1 MRALFETDTP
11 QKTDRFVHRLDAR
24 TKMGVSLLAS
34 VAVILMNHPVPLA
47 VMTLFSAIYA
57 FNLKRIKLVWIIY
70 AVVVLMWCIAV
81 GMMTGLHLLW
91 PRMAPLELDRL
102 MVPFLRTT
110 VMVNVALAL
119 ALSTRTQSFLS
130 TFKALRLPFP
140 IYVPLAV
147 MIRFI
152 PTFIEDIRQ
161 IRECART
168 RGHRIT
174 PVFIIRRPVLFVRL
188 LLMPLLFRSLRS
200 SDELGI
206 AAELKGL
213 GHGKRMTPLHPARFG
228 REDAF
233 MAGFTLAALAAVFM
247 LQILFRDH
255 SGGML

>member
-1 MRALFETDTP
+1 MRALFETDRP
-11 QKTDRFVHRLDAR
+11 ETDKRFVHRLDAR
-24 TKMGVSLLAS
+24 TKMGISLLAS
-34 VAVILMNHPVPLA
+34 VAVILMNHPVPLG
-47 VMTLFSAIYA
+47 VLTLCSAIYI
-57 FNLKRIKLVWIIY
+57 FNLNRTRLVWIIY
-70 AVVVLMWCIAV
+70 AVVVLMWCVAV
-81 GMMTGLHLLW
+81 GMMAGLHLLW
-91 PRMAPLELDRL
+91 PKMAPLDLDRL

-200 SDELGI
+200 SDDLGI

-213 GHGKRMTPLHPARFG
+213 GYGSRMTPLHPARFG
-228 REDAF
+228 REDAL
-233 MAGFTLAALAAVFM
+233 MAGLTLAVLAAALA
-247 LQILFRDH
+247 LQLVLRGNP
-255 SGGML
+255 GGMI